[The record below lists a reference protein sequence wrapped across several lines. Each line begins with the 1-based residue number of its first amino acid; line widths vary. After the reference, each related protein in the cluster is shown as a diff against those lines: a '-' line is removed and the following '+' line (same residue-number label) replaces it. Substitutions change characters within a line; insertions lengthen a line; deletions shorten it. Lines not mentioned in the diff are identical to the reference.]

1 MLLML
6 MLFIMCF
13 LLSHDASPPVVSMD
27 ILNSSTSKL
36 VTSVNFSKASSPS
49 TLTSLHGCYELFNCV
64 RMKRM
69 MRTGYCLDEVGNT
82 YRILVFSQTKVRME
96 MNTCMEVTLYNSN
109 SM

>member
-36 VTSVNFSKASSPS
+36 VISVKFSEAPSLS
-49 TLTSLHGCYELFNCV
+49 TLTRLCGCFSFFDVV
-64 RMKRM
+64 RMKWIMHTDARL
-69 MRTGYCLDEVGNT
+69 GAVGNT
-82 YRILVFSQTKVRME
+82 HIILVFAHTTVIIEVNSQMGVA
-96 MNTCMEVTLYNSN
+96 L
-109 SM
+109 